1 MSAVGEEVGVG
12 AEEGRRAEGGG
23 VGVGLGG
30 GVSLLLLGGGVFFF
44 RERECVCV
52 WDGRRGESACGWVS
66 N

>member
-30 GVSLLLLGGGVFFF
+30 ELACCCWGGGFFF
-44 RERECVCV
+44 LREGEREC
-52 WDGRRGESACGWVS
+52 GMGGEGKAHVGG
-66 N
+66 

>member
-30 GVSLLLLGGGVFFF
+30 RVSLLLGGGFE
-44 RERECVCV
+44 RERVCVC
-52 WDGRRGESACGWVS
+52 GMGGEGKAHVGG
-66 N
+66 